1 MSKKKKKGYG
11 AQLAAVA
18 PAFGIKALLGD
29 LPKAGIEKAVESKL
43 SGSKAPTMKLIS
55 EGLKGRGA
63 GRALGAG
70 LGIATAPLFLG
81 GISMLNSKNSSDKAK
96 GLALIGLSTG
106 AYQTTKGFTE
116 GFREARVANKSKA
129 KSVVDGIRLGAI
141 RTGYKLPM
149 ALALGMGVASGR
161 KKSKDGKS
169 PSTAKKLLTP
179 ALTGAALGAA
189 SRGGEGLV
197 KDIMSGKKFTT
208 ALKQSLPKAGGG
220 AAGGI
225 LGGLVLGGVIDS
237 AMKSMEKK
245 GSVEDMEKQADVMT
259 HLLALP
265 AIHAATKAGFGYGRI
280 GQAMSKAPGLKN
292 LMRVSEKA
300 KQKQLALGIREGI
313 SGRQS
318 AGLRS
323 TLALNATIPELRLQR
338 EMGISFGKM
347 LRGVPPELREQGL
360 KRVADFVKNT
370 PVMRYTKGGEP
381 VPVLNQIPGAV
392 DMATGATKMP
402 GNALLN
408 SILYGGR
415 GGLGSKL
422 PFAGRQDRASKGM
435 LSKDNIGNMLSTAA
449 GTTALLG
456 AGATGG
462 LGGLALGGLGGQLA
476 MSGAKNIVSH
486 SNLVKNMGL
495 QQGAMVIR
503 EAFFP
508 GMNKSVGAKIGDH
521 LMDVGISPASRD
533 LGKMVGGLSRGL
545 VDHGRRASGR
555 VAYQKYLNRAAGG
568 EKLPWKDAI
577 TPPVLAGAAGA
588 GIYNLRN
595 PER

>member
-1 MSKKKKKGYG
+1 MAKKNKKSYG
-11 AQLAAVA
+11 AQVAAVA

-29 LPKAGIEKAVESKL
+29 LPKAGIEKAVESKM
-43 SGSKAPTMKLIS
+43 SGSKKPSMKLLS
-55 EGLKGRGA
+55 EGLKGRGT

-81 GISMLNSKNSSDKAK
+81 GISMLNSNNSSDKAK

-106 AYQTTKGFTE
+106 AYQTTKGFAE
-116 GFREARVANKSKA
+116 GFQEARVANKSKA
-129 KSVVDGIRLGAI
+129 KSVADGLRLGAI

-149 ALALGMGVASGR
+149 ALALGMSVASGR
-161 KKSKDGKS
+161 KKSKDGKR

-179 ALTGAALGAA
+179 ALTGAALGAV
-189 SRGGEGLV
+189 SRGGEGLA
-197 KDIMSGKKFTT
+197 KDLMSGKKLTT

-245 GSVEDMEKQADVMT
+245 GSVEDMEKRSEALS

-280 GQAMSKAPGLKN
+280 GRAMSKTPGLKKIVQGFE
-292 LMRVSEKA
+292 RA

-313 SGRQS
+313 AGRQS

-323 TLALNATIPELRLQR
+323 TLALNTTVPELGMQR
-338 EMGISFGKM
+338 ELGISIGK
-347 LRGVPPELREQGL
+347 LFRGLPPELRERGL
-360 KRVADFVKNT
+360 QAISRTVKNT
-370 PVMRYTKGGEP
+370 PSMRYTKAGEP
-381 VPVLNQIPGAV
+381 VAVLNQLPGAV
-392 DMATGATKMP
+392 DMATGATKLP
-402 GNALLN
+402 GNRIMNTL
-408 SILYGGR
+408 LYGGR
-415 GGLGSKL
+415 GGLGNRL
-422 PFAGRQDRASKGM
+422 PRAGRQDKRGKG
-435 LSKDNIGNMLSTAA
+435 LFSKDNIANLGSAGIGAA
-449 GTTALLG
+449 GLAG
-456 AGATGG
+456 AGAIGGPLGLLAGG
-462 LGGLALGGLGGQLA
+462 LGGHLA
-476 MSGAKNIVSH
+476 MSGTKN
-486 SNLVKNMGL
+486 LAAQTPFVKNMAL
-495 QQGAMVIR
+495 NQGAMGIR

-508 GMNKSVGAKIGDH
+508 GMNKTRMGRLSDH
-521 LMDVGISPASRD
+521 LMDVGISPATRD
-533 LGKMVGGLSRGL
+533 FGKMVGGLSRGL
-545 VDHGRRASGR
+545 VERGRKASGQ

-568 EKLPWKDAI
+568 DKISYKDAL

-588 GIYNLRN
+588 GIYNLKN